1 MRALQLP
8 SWLHAL
14 LVAPAV
20 MLAAAVVSQHAL
32 GSPVFPGET
41 IAAIQDHQ
49 GVPVRYREGMVHG
62 FLELRTDTDSLLA
75 HGDLLQVVRDS
86 ALESKL
92 EFHFPDSSV
101 FTETVRFTQDRVF
114 ALQHYRLIQR
124 GPAFARELDVT
135 LTGSGDY
142 DVRTR
147 SREHSDTA
155 RYTGTL
161 DLPPDVYNG
170 MVITVAKN
178 VSPQRGALVHVV
190 AFTPKPRLIK
200 LAITPAGSLRIPLGR
215 HVETAVHYE
224 LAPRL
229 GLVVRAVAGLTGQL
243 PPDSHLWIVTDG
255 VPAVVRFEGPL
266 YSGPVWRISL
276 TSPGWPQ

>member
-1 MRALQLP
+1 MRALHFP

-14 LVAPAV
+14 LVAPTV
-20 MLAAAVVSQHAL
+20 MLSAAVVSQHAL
-32 GSPVFPGET
+32 GSPVFPAET
-41 IAAIQDHQ
+41 TVATQDHQ
-49 GVPVRYREGMVHG
+49 GVAVRYREGMVHG

-86 ALESKL
+86 GVESKL

-114 ALQHYRLIQR
+114 ALQHYRLMQR
-124 GPAFARELDVT
+124 GPAFENDLDVT
-135 LTGSGDY
+135 LAGSGQY

-147 SREHSDTA
+147 SRADGDTA

-161 DLPPDVYNG
+161 ELPQDVYNG
-170 MVITVAKN
+170 LVITVAKN
-178 VSPQRGALVHVV
+178 VSPQHGATVHVV

-200 LAITPAGSLRIPLGR
+200 LTIAPAGSLRVPLGR
-215 HVETAVHYE
+215 HTETAVHYE
-224 LAPRL
+224 LKPRL

-255 VPAVVRFEGPL
+255 VPAFVRFQGPL
-266 YSGPVWRISL
+266 YSGPVWRIYL

>member
-1 MRALQLP
+1 MRRLRIPPA
-8 SWLHAL
+8 LHAL
-14 LVAPAV
+14 LVAPSV
-20 MLAAAVVSQHAL
+20 LLVAAILRQHAL
-32 GSPVFPGET
+32 GSPVFPAEVIVAT
-41 IAAIQDHQ
+41 PDHQ

-75 HGDLLQVVRDS
+75 HGDLLQVPTDS
-86 ALESKL
+86 GLESRL
-92 EFHFPDSSV
+92 VFHFPDSSV
-101 FTETVRFTQDRVF
+101 FTETVRFTQNRVF
-114 ALQHYRLIQR
+114 ALAHYRLIQR
-124 GPAFARELDVT
+124 GPAFAGDLDVT
-135 LTGSGDY
+135 LAGSGHY

-147 SREHSDTA
+147 SREDGDTA

-161 DLPPDVYNG
+161 ELPPDVYNG

-200 LAITPAGSLRIPLGR
+200 LAITPAGSLRVPLGR
-215 HVETAVHYE
+215 HTEPAVHYA
-224 LAPRL
+224 LKPQL

-255 VPAVVRFEGPL
+255 VPAFVRFEGPL
-266 YSGPVWRISL
+266 YSGPVWRIKL